1 LRGEDFL
8 VDVLIVD
15 DQRAIVESLKREIHW
30 ETIPVDKVYAAC
42 SAKEAKMVLNN
53 FSIDVLLTDIEMPEE
68 DGLSLFRWVREK
80 FPAIEG
86 IFLTSHADFKYAQE
100 AIHMGGCDYILQ
112 PARCEEVENILRK
125 ARDKVKSK
133 QTYGQLE
140 DTKRIIQEQRN
151 NSLDGLLR
159 KISLGEEDAADN
171 LYLNFSDIF
180 RLGFREPIIYP
191 VLVEILRWKKAEDA
205 WEDNMVR
212 LVFCNVMEELFESA
226 GGKVTVSSFYENRF
240 WIMLVL
246 EKAQASDGYCRL
258 KLEEFIRF
266 VDANMEFQVGIY
278 PAGQMASQSLSRIV
292 KQLSKR
298 ADENSSRKKGIFW
311 RDAENSEQIN
321 HEDAIKLAKVFIAK
335 NLSANISRAMVA
347 KTVFL
352 NEEYFSRL
360 FRQQTGYTFKEYLL
374 NEKMNLAKKLLAE
387 SHLSISIIASK
398 VGYDNFSHFSQM
410 FKKMTDK
417 TPQEYRRE
425 HGA

>member
-1 LRGEDFL
+1 LRGEAFF

-15 DQRAIVESLKREIHW
+15 DQRAIVESLKREIRW
-30 ETIPVDKVYAAC
+30 ETIPADKVYVAC

-86 IFLTSHADFKYAQE
+86 VFLTSHADFKYAQE
-100 AIHMGGCDYILQ
+100 AIRLGGCDYILQ
-112 PARCEEVENILRK
+112 PARREEVENILRK

-140 DTKRIIQEQRN
+140 DAKRIIQEQRN
-151 NSLDGLLR
+151 NSLDGLMR

-191 VLVEILRWKKAEDA
+191 ALVEILRWKKAEEP
-205 WEDNMVR
+205 WEDDMVR

-246 EKAQASDGYCRL
+246 EKAQADDGYCRSR
-258 KLEEFIRF
+258 LEEFVRF

-278 PAGQMASQSLSRIV
+278 PAGQMASQSLSRTV

-311 RDAENSEQIN
+311 RDAENSEQMN

-374 NEKMNLAKKLLAE
+374 NEKMSLAKKLLTE